1 MSLLNVENRNK
12 QLRLNHVFEIVKDK
26 CPSYLKENFVYVKDT
41 HSYSTRAN
49 TYNFRVPICY
59 GKGNVTFYYCAI
71 SDWNA
76 LPDTIKKIDNKHQ
89 FKLAVKNHLLCL
101 AKTL

>member
-12 QLRLNHVFEIVKDK
+12 QLRLNHAFEIVKDK
-26 CPSYLKENFVYVKDT
+26 CPSYLKENNFVYVKDT
-41 HSYSTRAN
+41 TRAN
-49 TYNFRVPICY
+49 AYNFRVPICY

>member
-1 MSLLNVENRNK
+1 MSLLNVEN
-12 QLRLNHVFEIVKDK
+12 VFEIVKDEY
-26 CPSYLKENFVYVKDT
+26 PSYLKENFVYVKDT

-49 TYNFRVPICY
+49 TYNVRVPICY